1 MEYDE
6 SATRSRLRCLWQT
19 VGEVLRNQRVLAGRT
34 IKTSGLKYVFG
45 HGVWVLA
52 GLLDQ
57 AVKLRTYIV
66 EDNATIRENLI
77 GTLEELASVEP
88 VGFAETEDEGKVWL
102 KECAGQWDLAIV
114 DLFLRQG
121 SGLGV
126 LAACRAR
133 RPGQKMVVLSNYA
146 TPDVRMRCAQLGV
159 DAVFDKSNEIDAL
172 VDYCI
177 VHGTQRAAAA
187 GAPVNRSACS

>member
-1 MEYDE
+1 M
-6 SATRSRLRCLWQT
+6 
-19 VGEVLRNQRVLAGRT
+19 
-34 IKTSGLKYVFG
+34 
-45 HGVWVLA
+45 
-52 GLLDQ
+52 
-57 AVKLRTYIV
+57 KLRTYIV

-77 GTLEELASVEP
+77 GTLEELAEVQAI
-88 VGFAETEDEGKVWL
+88 GCAETEDEGKAWL
-102 KECAGQWDLAIV
+102 TAHAAQWDLAIV

-126 LAACRAR
+126 LAACRDRASE
-133 RPGQKMVVLSNYA
+133 QKMVVLSNYA

-159 DAVFDKSNEIDAL
+159 DAVSDKSTESDAL

-177 VHGTQRAAAA
+177 VPGTQRAAPA

>member
-1 MEYDE
+1 M
-6 SATRSRLRCLWQT
+6 
-19 VGEVLRNQRVLAGRT
+19 
-34 IKTSGLKYVFG
+34 KLK
-45 HGVWVLA
+45 
-52 GLLDQ
+52 
-57 AVKLRTYIV
+57 TYIV

-77 GTLEELASVEP
+77 ATLEELACVESV
-88 VGFAETEDEGKVWL
+88 GIAETEDDGKSWL
-102 KECAGQWDLAIV
+102 TENTTEWDLAIV

-133 RPGQKMVVLSNYA
+133 HPHQRMVVLSNYA

-159 DAVFDKSNEIDAL
+159 DAVFDKSNEIEAL

-177 VHGTQRAAAA
+177 DRSNAVAVDAA
-187 GAPVNRSACS
+187 S

>member
-1 MEYDE
+1 M
-6 SATRSRLRCLWQT
+6 
-19 VGEVLRNQRVLAGRT
+19 
-34 IKTSGLKYVFG
+34 
-45 HGVWVLA
+45 
-52 GLLDQ
+52 DQ

-77 GTLEELASVEP
+77 DALEELACVEA
-88 VGFAETEDEGKVWL
+88 VGAAATADEGKEWL
-102 KECAGQWDLAIV
+102 TAHSTQWDLAIV

-126 LAACRAR
+126 LSACRTR

-172 VDYCI
+172 VDYCLEQS
-177 VHGTQRAAAA
+177 GKAQAAAMPPRSE
-187 GAPVNRSACS
+187 AP